1 MKLNKNISKSPKGV
15 TLIELSVVIAVIL
28 VLISVL
34 FIGAG
39 YYRDSSNNAACQITQ
54 SSIRKAAESYLNVN
68 TQEVTALSGVSDIVG
83 EGLPFATA
91 PECPTKG
98 SLTLTATGGV
108 VTQMECSEHDNQL

>member
-39 YYRDSSNNAACQITQ
+39 YYRDSSNNAACQIIQ
-54 SSIRKAAESYLNVN
+54 SSIRKSAEAYMNV
-68 TQEVTALSGVSDIVG
+68 EAVTELSGVSDIVG
-83 EGLPFATA
+83 TGLPYATA
-91 PECPTKG
+91 PVCPTGG

-108 VTQMECSEHDNQL
+108 VTAMECSEHDNQL